1 MTGHRRNSFTWLVD
15 ALQKR
20 AHHTTVVSE
29 AGHCLCRP
37 SIDGDL
43 KDETRDTGAH
53 EYDVADFVGE
63 DERPLGIAPQIERG
77 RDDDLALEHVYV
89 SETRRV
95 ADLDRGTNRKR
106 CCKANRGEHHSI
118 YHGGR

>member
-1 MTGHRRNSFTWLVD
+1 MTGHRRNSFAWLVD

-29 AGHCLCRP
+29 TDHCLCRP

-43 KDETRDTGAH
+43 KDESRDAGVDK
-53 EYDVADFVGE
+53 YDVADLMRE
-63 DERPLGIAPQIERG
+63 DERPLVLAAGQVR
-77 RDDDLALEHVYV
+77 RNDDLALEHVYV
-89 SETRRV
+89 GEARRV
-95 ADLDRGTNRKR
+95 PDLDRGAKRKR